1 MASSRAIVESGAE
14 FRARARVVVNA
25 AGPFCDEVRRMA
37 DPGTQPLLAASQGS
51 HVVLDQSFLGHTI
64 AGAINKAIQYD
75 PVKDFAGV
83 TRVASVPLVA
93 IVPPDFAG
101 KTLKDFITLANEKPG
116 QLNFSSAGIAST
128 SYLSA
133 EIFRQDA
140 KINLLH
146 VPYKGAPEATTA
158 VIRGD
163 AQLYFAPIP
172 SSQELSATG
181 KVKAI
186 AINSDKRVAQ
196 LPDVP
201 TVAETLPGYKYESW
215 FGVLVPAGTPE
226 AIRTKV
232 SQDIAKVLA
241 DARRER
247 EVAQARLD
255 SGPEHARGVRR
266 HHQVG
271 HRALRQDPQ
280 GRRHQ
285 PAIDVLRV
293 R

>member
-1 MASSRAIVESGAE
+1 M
-14 FRARARVVVNA
+14 
-25 AGPFCDEVRRMA
+25 P
-37 DPGTQPLLAASQGS
+37 
-51 HVVLDQSFLGHTI
+51 
-64 AGAINKAIQYD
+64 
-75 PVKDFAGV
+75 
-83 TRVASVPLVA
+83 
-93 IVPPDFAG
+93 G

-133 EIFRQDA
+133 EIFKQDA
-140 KINLLH
+140 KINIVH
-146 VPYKGAPEATTA
+146 VPFKGAPEAVTA
-158 VIRGD
+158 VVRND
-163 AQLYFAPIP
+163 VQLYFAPIP
-172 SSQELSATG
+172 ASQELSATG

-232 SQDIAKVLA
+232 SQDIAKVLQMP
-241 DARRER
+241 DVSEKLH
-247 EVAQARLD
+247 QARLD

-271 HRALRQDPQ
+271 HRALRKDPQ

-285 PAIDVLRV
+285 PAIASELEIGAHRAALTRV
-293 R
+293 RVIRNA